1 MKFNNYWPRDQHEDD
16 KEKRYWRD
24 FEVGDKVDVVKGDQ
38 WKVGQVKKVLKSSN
52 KIQVH
57 YVNEQYVK
65 DEKISIKS
73 SRLDKFGTHT
83 LEQMFK
89 DDNDSEVV
97 VPGIKNLGNTC
108 YMNAILQ

>member
-1 MKFNNYWPRDQHEDD
+1 MKLNNYWPRDQHEDEE
-16 KEKRYWRD
+16 EKRDWRD
-24 FEVGDKVDVVKGDQ
+24 FEVGDKVDVWKDSQ

-52 KIQVH
+52 KILVH

-65 DEKISIKS
+65 DEKIPVRSKK
-73 SRLDKFGTHT
+73 LDKFGTYT

-89 DDNDSEVV
+89 NDSDSEII